1 MILEDK
7 VGWGLASQEIRGW
20 VEEGRIAVPKF
31 DESRIQPS
39 SFEPVIG
46 SEAFILDIDNS
57 CLFRCDEKKTVYQ
70 TLLELPGRQRR
81 KVSLNDGF
89 ELKKGFTY
97 LLPLEEKITLSAGG
111 FVKSSP
117 KSSFGRLFINTRLLA
132 DYNPCFDEIN
142 SSYKEEK
149 SLDLWILVQP
159 LAFNVIA
166 HPGLCFN
173 QLRFFR
179 NYNGHLSPTQL
190 KEELQVHPILHYR
203 QKDGSLIP
211 APHLIGE
218 GLDIHLDLK
227 GRYSEGIVGLRA
239 RHNPEPLNL
248 GKKGEYKAEEFFEP
262 IKEGKVRILPDE
274 YYLLASAEVLKVPS
288 HLSVELASH
297 SHIGISGPLHFA
309 GFIDNGF
316 VGDLVF
322 EVRSDELGA
331 AELEH
336 GMPISR
342 LNVFHTEIPD
352 KLYGPAIGSNY
363 QLQVGPRPPKYFG
376 PFDYVLAAKNYA
388 KLDREV
394 LVGDVKLLKAGR
406 RIGCLEYID
415 EAGIERLEKEV
426 QEGFFQ
432 SRYDCEDDLLL
443 RQFLPYVLLFGPDE
457 TIFSYVRSKDI
468 KEYGE
473 KKLFG
478 KHSVG
483 LGGHIIRGDGAEF
496 ISNCVQREVVREEV
510 RIKGNYTP
518 FKLIG
523 TLVVDD
529 LPVDQV
535 HFGIVLAAYVEGT
548 VRVKKKEKSISSG
561 SMVPISQILSNPDYP
576 KQYETWS
583 RILIPELSHIY
594 QIVRSS

>member
-1 MILEDK
+1 M
-7 VGWGLASQEIRGW
+7 S
-20 VEEGRIAVPKF
+20 P
-31 DESRIQPS
+31 
-39 SFEPVIG
+39 
-46 SEAFILDIDNS
+46 
-57 CLFRCDEKKTVYQ
+57 
-70 TLLELPGRQRR
+70 
-81 KVSLNDGF
+81 
-89 ELKKGFTY
+89 
-97 LLPLEEKITLSAGG
+97 GG

-117 KSSFGRLFINTRLLA
+117 KSSFGRLFINTRMLT

-142 SSYKEEK
+142 SSYRNET
-149 SLDLWILVQP
+149 SLNLWILVQP

-179 NYNGHLSPTQL
+179 DYNGSLNPMQL
-190 KEELQVHPILHYR
+190 RKELQVNPILHYR
-203 QKDGSLIP
+203 QPDETLIP
-211 APHLIGE
+211 APHSIAE

-227 GRYSEGIVGLRA
+227 GKYSEGIVGLRA
-239 RHNPEPLNL
+239 RHNPTSLDL
-248 GKKGEYKAEEFFEP
+248 SKKGEYKAEDFFEP
-262 IKEGKVRILPDE
+262 IKGEKIHVLPGE

-288 HLSVELASH
+288 HLNVELASH

-322 EVRSDELGA
+322 EVRSEEVGA
-331 AELEH
+331 AELKH

-363 QLQVGPRPPKYFG
+363 QLQVGPRPPKYFQI
-376 PFDYVLAAKNYA
+376 FDFTLAAKHYA

-394 LVGDVKLLKAGR
+394 LVGDVKHLKAGR
-406 RIGCLEYID
+406 RIGSLEYIA
-415 EAGIERLEKEV
+415 EEGIERLRKEV
-426 QEGFFQ
+426 QDGFFQ

-443 RQFLPYVLLFGPDE
+443 RQFLPYILLFGPDE

-523 TLVVDD
+523 TLVADD

-548 VRVKKKEKSISSG
+548 VKKKEKAIARG
-561 SMVPISQILSNPDYP
+561 RMMPIDKILSDSKYP
-576 KQYETWS
+576 LKYETWS
-583 RILIPELSHIY
+583 RILIPELPRIY
-594 QIVRSS
+594 QMVHQL